1 MEYDEGG
8 RVVKECFSGGLP
20 DDKGTTVENIYDDL
34 GNRIETRTSL
44 GSVVQNSFDE
54 DGLLSRVTASGGG
67 GENWE
72 EKIVRDSE
80 GLKIE
85 KIFSGGIRMTRTYDA
100 YGNVISQKSRS
111 FRQDGY
117 DRRYAWNASGRL
129 QSVIDGITGGRT
141 TYAYDAVG
149 SLMSARYEDGTDDY
163 RMPDAAGNVFRS
175 RDRRDR
181 EYGKGGR
188 ILHDRHYDYLYDV
201 EGNLILKTPR
211 RGLTQHSNH
220 EVSEE
225 SDTHIAWQT
234 GDYAY
239 EWYGNGML
247 KEVRLPYGKTVRF
260 EYDALGRRTAKLFNG
275 HVFRY
280 LWDGNVMVQEWQYE
294 EKDRPQH
301 SIDEFGRIRMQ
312 GEEPVENLVT
322 WVYEEG
328 SYVPVAK
335 IQNGERYTI
344 ISDYMGRPVEAYN
357 SYGNVVW
364 QADYDIYGDLRNIKG
379 IRDFIPFR
387 QLGQYEDDETR
398 LYYNRFR
405 YYDPRIGNYISQDPI
420 RLAGNNP
427 TLYGYVEDLNN
438 WVDIFGL
445 KCKSPNGY
453 KTGDVDIHGNLSPQ
467 SNRAHGH
474 TNTRADGFVQSHHP
488 IQDLWAQKNI
498 NGYNRNDAPATLLK
512 SASGEPH
519 AKISSSQRTRR
530 LGPGGWNTT
539 LKQEFNIS
547 YKEMI
552 DAGVAPEQAKKVIK
566 DSYKYFDSLRGQNI
580 GNPFFDI

>member
-1 MEYDEGG
+1 M
-8 RVVKECFSGGLP
+8 SQL
-20 DDKGTTVENIYDDL
+20 
-34 GNRIETRTSL
+34 
-44 GSVVQNSFDE
+44 VVQYSFDE
-54 DGLLSRVTASGGG
+54 DGLLSRVTAANGG

-85 KIFSGGIRMTRTYDA
+85 KIFAGGIRMTRTYDA

-141 TYAYDAVG
+141 SYAYDAVG

-163 RMPDAAGNVFRS
+163 RMPDATGNVFRS

-188 ILHDRHYDYLYDV
+188 ILRDRHYDFLYDV

-211 RGLTQHSNH
+211 RGLTQHPNH

-225 SDTHIAWQT
+225 SGTHIVWQT

-387 QLGQYEDDETR
+387 QLGQYEDDETH

-427 TLYGYVEDLNN
+427 TLYGYVGDGNSN
-438 WVDIFGL
+438 VDIWGL
-445 KCKSPNGY
+445 SIDYYSLDHLGRP
-453 KTGDVDIHGNLSPQ
+453 TGGLAEISLDSTGSLPKGTDAGIDPPGWKGGQHPYHQQRGHLIAKNHGGSGVDPRNIVTITDG
-467 SNRAHGH
+467 
-474 TNTRADGFVQSHHP
+474 TNHP
-488 IQDLWAQKNI
+488 GMTKYENI
-498 NGYNRNDAPATLLK
+498 
-512 SASGEPH
+512 
-519 AKISSSQRTRR
+519 ITRR
-530 LGPGGWNTT
+530 VKNGDTILLEVKAVYDGDNLTPSKITM
-539 LKQEFNIS
+539 
-547 YKEMI
+547 YAI
-552 DAGVAPEQAKKVIK
+552 DQKGNVVVDAEIK
-566 DSYKYFDSLRGQNI
+566 NGLRQKTSCCHG
-580 GNPFFDI
+580 

>member
-1 MEYDEGG
+1 
-8 RVVKECFSGGLP
+8 
-20 DDKGTTVENIYDDL
+20 
-34 GNRIETRTSL
+34 
-44 GSVVQNSFDE
+44 
-54 DGLLSRVTASGGG
+54 
-67 GENWE
+67 
-72 EKIVRDSE
+72 
-80 GLKIE
+80 
-85 KIFSGGIRMTRTYDA
+85 
-100 YGNVISQKSRS
+100 
-111 FRQDGY
+111 
-117 DRRYAWNASGRL
+117 
-129 QSVIDGITGGRT
+129 
-141 TYAYDAVG
+141 
-149 SLMSARYEDGTDDY
+149 
-163 RMPDAAGNVFRS
+163 MPDAVGNVFRS

-188 ILHDRHYDYLYDV
+188 ILRDRHYDFLYDV

-211 RGLTQHSNH
+211 RGLTQHPNH

-225 SDTHIAWQT
+225 SGTHIVWQT

-294 EKDRPQH
+294 EKDRPQY

-344 ISDYMGRPVEAYN
+344 ISDYIGRPVEAYN

-427 TLYGYVEDLNN
+427 TLYGYVAEPNG
-438 WVDIFGL
+438 WVDPFGL
-445 KCKSPNGY
+445 DCSSDAAKLRRAMEEAYIVTPSYKNSAHHIIMSNSSDNRMVELRKKMTQLGLQKNDAVNGVFLPTSSKVKEAAGISAHAHSKVHTEAY
-453 KTGDVDIHGNLSPQ
+453 KKNVYDRL
-467 SNRAHGH
+467 
-474 TNTRADGFVQSHHP
+474 
-488 IQDLWAQKNI
+488 KNI
-498 NGYNRNDAPATLLK
+498 NDKDQFEEELMKIGDELR
-512 SASGEPH
+512 SG
-519 AKISSSQRTRR
+519 T
-530 LGPGGWNTT
+530 
-539 LKQEFNIS
+539 FNI
-547 YKEMI
+547 
-552 DAGVAPEQAKKVIK
+552 
-566 DSYKYFDSLRGQNI
+566 
-580 GNPFFDI
+580 

>member
-1 MEYDEGG
+1 MFKEFRTLDWTSVSVPLGVQKTHLEEELGITFRAFGAGWHYDWQSDGMLSRVVRPDGKEVSFAYDALGRLTEARNATGSVSMEYDEGG

-20 DDKGTTVENIYDDL
+20 GDRGTTVENIYDDL

-54 DGLLSRVTASGGG
+54 DGLLSRVTAANGG

-117 DRRYAWNASGRL
+117 DRRYAWNVSGRL

-141 TYAYDAVG
+141 SYAYDAVG

-163 RMPDAAGNVFRS
+163 RMPDATGNVFRS

-188 ILHDRHYDYLYDV
+188 ILRDRHYDYLYNV

-211 RGLTQHSNH
+211 RGLTQHPNH

-225 SDTHIAWQT
+225 SGTHIAWQT

-335 IQNGERYTI
+335 IHNGERYTI
-344 ISDYMGRPVEAYN
+344 ISDYMGRSVEAYN

-379 IRDFIPFR
+379 IRDFIPFH

-420 RLAGNNP
+420 GLMGNNP
-427 TLYGYVEDLNN
+427 TLYG
-438 WVDIFGL
+438 
-445 KCKSPNGY
+445 CKSLILY
-453 KTGDVDIHGNLSPQ
+453 IV
-467 SNRAHGH
+467 
-474 TNTRADGFVQSHHP
+474 
-488 IQDLWAQKNI
+488 
-498 NGYNRNDAPATLLK
+498 
-512 SASGEPH
+512 
-519 AKISSSQRTRR
+519 
-530 LGPGGWNTT
+530 
-539 LKQEFNIS
+539 
-547 YKEMI
+547 
-552 DAGVAPEQAKKVIK
+552 
-566 DSYKYFDSLRGQNI
+566 
-580 GNPFFDI
+580 

>member
-1 MEYDEGG
+1 MY
-8 RVVKECFSGGLP
+8 
-20 DDKGTTVENIYDDL
+20 
-34 GNRIETRTSL
+34 
-44 GSVVQNSFDE
+44 
-54 DGLLSRVTASGGG
+54 
-67 GENWE
+67 
-72 EKIVRDSE
+72 
-80 GLKIE
+80 
-85 KIFSGGIRMTRTYDA
+85 
-100 YGNVISQKSRS
+100 
-111 FRQDGY
+111 
-117 DRRYAWNASGRL
+117 
-129 QSVIDGITGGRT
+129 
-141 TYAYDAVG
+141 
-149 SLMSARYEDGTDDY
+149 DY
-163 RMPDAAGNVFRS
+163 RMPDATGNVFRS

-211 RGLTQHSNH
+211 RGLTQHPNH

-225 SDTHIAWQT
+225 GGTHIVWQT

-247 KEVRLPYGKTVRF
+247 KEVRLPYGKTVRV

-312 GEEPVENLVT
+312 SEEPVENLVT

-427 TLYGYVEDLNN
+427 TLYGYVGDCNL
-438 WVDIFGL
+438 WFDILGFSVADGAGRTHVKYSGIKNGKPYHGYASASSELKLSAEEIISRRYGGDFSKFDVMPTADYIGEGVEGKWTARGLEQRGFEADGGL
-445 KCKSPNGY
+445 KGTSNLQNPVGIKNKNRSNYLNAADNYLESKDKTKVTNIAGLCK
-453 KTGDVDIHGNLSPQ
+453 
-467 SNRAHGH
+467 R
-474 TNTRADGFVQSHHP
+474 
-488 IQDLWAQKNI
+488 
-498 NGYNRNDAPATLLK
+498 
-512 SASGEPH
+512 
-519 AKISSSQRTRR
+519 
-530 LGPGGWNTT
+530 
-539 LKQEFNIS
+539 
-547 YKEMI
+547 
-552 DAGVAPEQAKKVIK
+552 
-566 DSYKYFDSLRGQNI
+566 
-580 GNPFFDI
+580 

>member
-1 MEYDEGG
+1 MY
-8 RVVKECFSGGLP
+8 
-20 DDKGTTVENIYDDL
+20 
-34 GNRIETRTSL
+34 
-44 GSVVQNSFDE
+44 
-54 DGLLSRVTASGGG
+54 
-67 GENWE
+67 
-72 EKIVRDSE
+72 
-80 GLKIE
+80 
-85 KIFSGGIRMTRTYDA
+85 
-100 YGNVISQKSRS
+100 
-111 FRQDGY
+111 
-117 DRRYAWNASGRL
+117 
-129 QSVIDGITGGRT
+129 
-141 TYAYDAVG
+141 
-149 SLMSARYEDGTDDY
+149 DY
-163 RMPDAAGNVFRS
+163 RMPDATGNVFRS

-188 ILHDRHYDYLYDV
+188 ILRDRHYGYLYDV

-211 RGLTQHSNH
+211 RGLTQHPNH

-225 SDTHIAWQT
+225 SGTHIAWQT

-260 EYDALGRRTAKLFNG
+260 EYDALGHRTAKLFNG

-420 RLAGNNP
+420 RLMENNP
-427 TLYGYVEDLNN
+427 TLYGYVAEPNN
-438 WVDIFGL
+438 LADIFGL
-445 KCKSPNGY
+445 ECFRSNPKKKVNSA
-453 KTGDVDIHGNLSPQ
+453 NLSDIVRTP
-467 SNRAHGH
+467 
-474 TNTRADGFVQSHHP
+474 TTDPEDFVP
-488 IQDLWAQKNI
+488 IKNSRNYKNI
-498 NGYNRNDAPATLLK
+498 NTDEIWSKSFTNHSHSNGGEWKVGIGKSAPAKKKTITV
-512 SASGEPH
+512 SQNGH
-519 AKISSSQRTRR
+519 IIKID
-530 LGPGGWNTT
+530 
-539 LKQEFNIS
+539 K
-547 YKEMI
+547 
-552 DAGVAPEQAKKVIK
+552 
-566 DSYKYFDSLRGQNI
+566 
-580 GNPFFDI
+580 

>member
-1 MEYDEGG
+1 
-8 RVVKECFSGGLP
+8 
-20 DDKGTTVENIYDDL
+20 
-34 GNRIETRTSL
+34 
-44 GSVVQNSFDE
+44 
-54 DGLLSRVTASGGG
+54 
-67 GENWE
+67 
-72 EKIVRDSE
+72 
-80 GLKIE
+80 
-85 KIFSGGIRMTRTYDA
+85 MTRTYDA

-117 DRRYAWNASGRL
+117 DRRYAWNASGHL

-141 TYAYDAVG
+141 TYAYAAVG
-149 SLMSARYEDGTDDY
+149 SLMTARYEDSTDDY
-163 RMPDAAGNVFRS
+163 RMPDAVGNIFRS
-175 RDRRDR
+175 RDRWDR

-188 ILHDRHYDYLYDV
+188 ILRDRYYDYLYDV
-201 EGNLILKTPR
+201 EGNLIQKTPR
-211 RGLTQHSNH
+211 RGLTQHPNH
-220 EVSEE
+220 EVWEE
-225 SDTHIAWQT
+225 SGTHIAWQT

-312 GEEPVENLVT
+312 SEEPVDNLVT

-438 WVDIFGL
+438 WADVFGL
-445 KCKSPNGY
+445 RCKKVKKIGPSIPEFHRKNFTDGIVNMRQVSGDEIFY
-453 KTGDVDIHGNLSPQ
+453 KYHGK
-467 SNRAHGH
+467 SNRLGREYNYV
-474 TNTRADGFVQSHHP
+474 TNKKYLSEQALRE
-488 IQDLWAQKNI
+488 DLA
-498 NGYNRNDAPATLLK
+498 LLK
-512 SASGEPH
+512 EWGVEIEYVTTFKPQAGTWIGEGTA
-519 AKISSSQRTRR
+519 AKQISQDGT
-530 LGPGGWNTT
+530 
-539 LKQEFNIS
+539 EFLEGTGYQGIINI
-547 YKEMI
+547 KELPNSTI
-552 DAGVAPEQAKKVIK
+552 IKTEKVK
-566 DSYKYFDSLRGQNI
+566 FSL
-580 GNPFFDI
+580 

>member
-1 MEYDEGG
+1 
-8 RVVKECFSGGLP
+8 
-20 DDKGTTVENIYDDL
+20 
-34 GNRIETRTSL
+34 
-44 GSVVQNSFDE
+44 
-54 DGLLSRVTASGGG
+54 
-67 GENWE
+67 
-72 EKIVRDSE
+72 
-80 GLKIE
+80 
-85 KIFSGGIRMTRTYDA
+85 
-100 YGNVISQKSRS
+100 
-111 FRQDGY
+111 
-117 DRRYAWNASGRL
+117 
-129 QSVIDGITGGRT
+129 
-141 TYAYDAVG
+141 
-149 SLMSARYEDGTDDY
+149 MSARYEDGTDDY
-163 RMPDAAGNVFRS
+163 RMPDAVGNVFRS

-188 ILHDRHYDYLYDV
+188 ILRDRHYDYLYDV

-211 RGLTQHSNH
+211 RGLTQHPNH

-225 SDTHIAWQT
+225 SGTHIAWQT

-335 IQNGERYTI
+335 IQDGERYTI

-427 TLYGYVEDLNN
+427 TLYAFVTDPNL
-438 WVDIFGL
+438 WKDMFGL
-445 KCKSPNGY
+445 DVSSGAGRTHVTYHGIKNGKPY
-453 KTGDVDIHGNLSPQ
+453 TGYAS
-467 SNRAHGH
+467 
-474 TNTRADGFVQSHHP
+474 
-488 IQDLWAQKNI
+488 
-498 NGYNRNDAPATLLK
+498 APSELGL
-512 SASGEPH
+512 SASEIVSRRYGGDFSQLGGRAPEVLYKGED
-519 AKISSSQRTRR
+519 ISGKHTVRGLEQRFYEMDVNKF
-530 LGPGGWNTT
+530 G
-539 LKQEFNIS
+539 
-547 YKEMI
+547 KE
-552 DAGVAPEQAKKVIK
+552 GVANKLNPVGKNNKNRQSYLDAADSFLEKNKVTC
-566 DSYKYFDSLRGQNI
+566 S
-580 GNPFFDI
+580 

>member
-1 MEYDEGG
+1 M
-8 RVVKECFSGGLP
+8 
-20 DDKGTTVENIYDDL
+20 
-34 GNRIETRTSL
+34 
-44 GSVVQNSFDE
+44 
-54 DGLLSRVTASGGG
+54 
-67 GENWE
+67 
-72 EKIVRDSE
+72 
-80 GLKIE
+80 
-85 KIFSGGIRMTRTYDA
+85 
-100 YGNVISQKSRS
+100 
-111 FRQDGY
+111 
-117 DRRYAWNASGRL
+117 
-129 QSVIDGITGGRT
+129 IDGITGGRT

-211 RGLTQHSNH
+211 RGLTQHPNH
-220 EVSEE
+220 ELSEE
-225 SDTHIAWQT
+225 SGTHIAWQT

-260 EYDALGRRTAKLFNG
+260 EYDALGRRTAKFFNG

-312 GEEPVENLVT
+312 SEEPVENLVT

-420 RLAGNNP
+420 RLMGNNP
-427 TLYGYVEDLNN
+427 TLYGYVAEPNG
-438 WVDIFGL
+438 WVDPFGL
-445 KCKSPNGY
+445 DCSSDAAKLRRAMEEAYIVTPSYKNSAHHIIMSNSSDNRMVELRKKMTQLGLQKNDAVNGVFLPTSSKVKEAAGISAHAHSKVHTEAY
-453 KTGDVDIHGNLSPQ
+453 KKNVYDRL
-467 SNRAHGH
+467 
-474 TNTRADGFVQSHHP
+474 
-488 IQDLWAQKNI
+488 KNI
-498 NGYNRNDAPATLLK
+498 NDKDQFEEELMKIGDELR
-512 SASGEPH
+512 SG
-519 AKISSSQRTRR
+519 T
-530 LGPGGWNTT
+530 
-539 LKQEFNIS
+539 FNI
-547 YKEMI
+547 
-552 DAGVAPEQAKKVIK
+552 
-566 DSYKYFDSLRGQNI
+566 
-580 GNPFFDI
+580 